1 MHLSYSLAMILYIQ
15 HMVSNIKLKEAHL
28 FNRPAMIMYGINS
41 IRELVGP
48 RVKMELILD
57 NPVCTIDK

>member
-1 MHLSYSLAMILYIQ
+1 MGELIKVYFFSLYSYIF
-15 HMVSNIKLKEAHL
+15 